1 MVPLAFCA
9 VKADAIK
16 TWQSQDLITLEDFVS
31 ETLSKRIA
39 LVSLQTALA

>member
-9 VKADAIK
+9 VKANATK
-16 TWQSQDLITLEDFVS
+16 NWQSQDLITLEDFVI
-31 ETLSKRIA
+31 EAFCKRKA